1 MKKITI
7 ILLIILVLGIMAGVL
22 YFAYSSGDL
31 TYVCDYRETKNSS
44 YSSSMVAKR
53 LYSSNIDESKM
64 EELSS
69 SLLTTAFTEDELLAA
84 ALKSGKPEFYPW
96 FSFQAKKKAEDTQ
109 LFLEGKFGQT
119 LFENQTTSRF
129 TLTNVKMEM
138 TVENA
143 VINSDSSIVY
153 GSENFSG
160 EMQRITPVIAEDGSS
175 LAVQLGNAGAYN
187 IVFEGTSGTIM
198 VQYTYDIIPTDG
210 LFKRLV
216 LEDQLIQIYI
226 TITTAADGTLTANYE
241 ITDASQISDLY

>member
-31 TYVCDYRETKNSS
+31 TYVCDYQETKSSS
-44 YSSSMVAKR
+44 YSSSMIAKR
-53 LYSSNIDESKM
+53 LYSSNIDEKKM
-64 EELSS
+64 EELSN

-129 TLTNVKMEM
+129 TVTNVKMEM

-143 VINSDSSIVY
+143 VVNPDATLVY

-175 LAVQLGNAGAYN
+175 LAVQLGNAGAYD

-226 TITTAADGTLTANYE
+226 TVTTAADGTLTANYE
-241 ITDASQISDLY
+241 IVDASQVSDLY